1 MWRRAAHVE
10 PPLDRD
16 EVILIMGALADL
28 KAWTL
33 EILAIIKEDDE
44 EEDDA

>member
-1 MWRRAAHVE
+1 MDEEVGIYRE
-10 PPLDRD
+10 

-28 KAWTL
+28 RHDTGM
-33 EILAIIKEDDE
+33 IIRLLVEEDGTEEE